1 MDLIDVSPGPTG
13 NQPEYTVSE
22 LSGAVKRVIEGE
34 FGLVRVR
41 GEVGRVS
48 RPASGHLSLDHKD
61 SRAAGSGD
69 PSSQRSL
76 GVDDDEVD
84 GLLLAEG
91 DHPGPQGRAIG
102 SGQESGKGRD
112 SVVDFCRSDS

>member
-1 MDLIDVSPGPTG
+1 MDLIDDDPRPTG

-48 RPASGHLSLDHKD
+48 RPASGHLYFDLKD
-61 SRAAGSGD
+61 DRSVIAAISWK
-69 PSSQRSL
+69 
-76 GVDDDEVD
+76 
-84 GLLLAEG
+84 
-91 DHPGPQGRAIG
+91 
-102 SGQESGKGRD
+102 GQVAR
-112 SVVDFCRSDS
+112 